1 MKLGKSKGQG
11 NIREGRDS
19 IRQMMSKV
27 DGGEWERKGYH
38 GITTGISFAC
48 LKTST
53 FCARGDYNDHAF
65 GCSAYRSE
73 CC

>member
-27 DGGEWERKGYH
+27 DGGEWGRKGIMVLQQGYH
-38 GITTGISFAC
+38 LLA
-48 LKTST
+48 
-53 FCARGDYNDHAF
+53 
-65 GCSAYRSE
+65 
-73 CC
+73 